1 MTIEMISE
9 KAFSEGVHLTPDTI
23 AERTRGL
30 PFKAQFVLRGLMK
43 LEKGTL
49 AMTIPGGQ
57 TFILSGRTPGPQA
70 AVTLHNWKLVHRAIG
85 GGAGLDGSPG
95 TQSGATPD
103 ATGGGTTTGAAPETS
118 PTNEGIQGT
127 GSEAGSAEGMAM
139 PAMLEAVV
147 AHCWE
152 NPTATVA
159 EAVRAADSGPGG
171 VVAARAC
178 TLRDCLAMRHPL
190 PTGQPSPRT
199 RARRSAPCRWPPRST

>member
-85 GGAGLDGSPG
+85 GGAIVGEGECRFVDL
-95 TQSGATPD
+95 
-103 ATGGGTTTGAAPETS
+103 S
-118 PTNEGIQGT
+118 PTGT
-127 GSEAGSAEGMAM
+127 LSGFLKYGYGTRLRHVATMNQFGRNAETFAGAIRWLSA
-139 PAMLEAVV
+139 
-147 AHCWE
+147 
-152 NPTATVA
+152 
-159 EAVRAADSGPGG
+159 
-171 VVAARAC
+171 
-178 TLRDCLAMRHPL
+178 
-190 PTGQPSPRT
+190 
-199 RARRSAPCRWPPRST
+199 